1 MKDFRTCNRG
11 LFRRLRPRLWQV
23 SVNVLIGIVAVAAS
37 LAFVWMSKHVVD
49 IATGAVDGSLDK
61 AVVVLA
67 SIMLIQV
74 LCRVGGRYWEGLLVV
89 NAQNSMRE
97 QVFAKVMRST
107 WTGKDPLHSGDTISR
122 LEEDIRVVV
131 DFICV
136 SLPDCVITVV
146 QLLAASA
153 YLFFL
158 APDLTWVLL
167 LIMPVAV
174 VGSRLFFRKLREITG
189 EIRAGDAKVQ
199 GHMQENIQ
207 HRVLIKSVGAVT
219 HVLEKLGLLQSDVR
233 ANTIRRLNYN
243 AVSRGFMQLGFA
255 AGYALVFIWGA
266 YGLRNGAVSYGMM
279 VAFLQLVGQV
289 QRPVAGLAQQI
300 PAFIRALSSEERLLE
315 LEEAEQETAAE
326 DIVIPGAPGIRVDD
340 LCFAYPGAEGM
351 VIDHLD
357 FDFKPGL
364 TTAILGPTGSGK
376 STLVR
381 LVMALL
387 RPSSGRVLLYPAD
400 GGDAGVDS
408 GVATRCNF
416 MYVPQGNSLMSGTI
430 RQNLLLAKC
439 DASEE
444 DMRDVLHLAAAD
456 FVFDLK
462 DGLDT
467 GCAEVGA
474 GLSEGQAQ
482 RIAIAR
488 ALLRPGGVLVL
499 DEATSALDAD
509 TELEMLGRLAER
521 YHGSKTILCITHRPA
536 ATSFAD
542 AVLKIQ

>member
-11 LFRRLRPRLWQV
+11 LLRRLRPRLWKV
-23 SVNVLIGIVAVAAS
+23 SVSVLIGFVAVAAS

-49 IATGAVDGSLDK
+49 IATGASDGSLDK
-61 AVVVLA
+61 AVVALA
-67 SIMLIQV
+67 SIMLLQV
-74 LCRVGGRYWEGLLVV
+74 ICRVGARYWEGLLVV
-89 NAQNSMRE
+89 NAQNSIRE

-107 WTGKDPLHSGDTISR
+107 WTGKDAFHSGDTISR

-136 SLPDCVITVV
+136 NLPACVITLV

-158 APDLTWVLL
+158 APRLAWVLL

-174 VGSRLFFRKLREITG
+174 VGSRMFFRKLRALTG

-207 HRVLIKSVGAVT
+207 HRVLIKSVGAVAQ
-219 HVLEKLGLLQSDVR
+219 VLEKLGLLQADVR

-289 QRPVAGLAQQI
+289 QRPVAGLALQI

-315 LEEAEQETAAE
+315 LEEAEQETVAE
-326 DIVIPGAPGIRVDD
+326 DIVIPGAPGIRVEG
-340 LCFAYPGAEGM
+340 LCFAYPGADDT

-387 RPSSGRVLLYPAD
+387 KPSSGKVLLYPAD
-400 GGDAGVDS
+400 GGEGVES

-430 RQNLLLAKC
+430 RQNLLLAKS
-439 DASEE
+439 DATEE
-444 DMRDVLHLAAAD
+444 EIRDVLHLAAAD
-456 FVFDLK
+456 FVFECK

-467 GCAEVGA
+467 SCAEVGA

-542 AVLKIQ
+542 AVLRIQ

>member
-11 LFRRLRPRLWQV
+11 LLRRLRPRLWKV
-23 SVNVLIGIVAVAAS
+23 SVSVLIGFVAVAAS

-49 IATGAVDGSLDK
+49 IATGASDGSLDK
-61 AVVVLA
+61 AVVALA
-67 SIMLIQV
+67 SIMLLQV
-74 LCRVGGRYWEGLLVV
+74 ICRVGARYWEGLLVV
-89 NAQNSMRE
+89 NAQNSIRE

-107 WTGKDPLHSGDTISR
+107 WTGKDALHSGDTISR

-136 SLPDCVITVV
+136 NLPACVITLV

-158 APDLTWVLL
+158 APRLAWVLL

-174 VGSRLFFRKLREITG
+174 VGSRMFFRKLRALTG

-207 HRVLIKSVGAVT
+207 HRVLIKSVGAVAQ
-219 HVLEKLGLLQSDVR
+219 VLGKLGLLQADVR

-289 QRPVAGLAQQI
+289 QRPVAGLALQI

-315 LEEAEQETAAE
+315 LEEAEQETVAE
-326 DIVIPGAPGIRVDD
+326 DIVIPGAPGIRVEG
-340 LCFAYPGAEGM
+340 LCFAYPGADDT

-387 RPSSGRVLLYPAD
+387 KPSSGKVLLYPAD
-400 GGDAGVDS
+400 GGEGVES

-430 RQNLLLAKC
+430 RQNLLLAKS
-439 DASEE
+439 DATEE
-444 DMRDVLHLAAAD
+444 EIRDVLHLAAAD
-456 FVFDLK
+456 FVFEFK

-467 GCAEVGA
+467 SCAEVGA

-542 AVLKIQ
+542 AVLRIQ

>member
-11 LFRRLRPRLWQV
+11 LLRRLRPRLWKV
-23 SVNVLIGIVAVAAS
+23 SVSVLIGFVAVAAS

-49 IATGAVDGSLDK
+49 IATGASDGSLDK
-61 AVVVLA
+61 AVVALA
-67 SIMLIQV
+67 SIMLLQV
-74 LCRVGGRYWEGLLVV
+74 ICRVGARYWEGLLVV
-89 NAQNSMRE
+89 NAQNSIRE

-107 WTGKDPLHSGDTISR
+107 WTGKDALHSGDTISR

-136 SLPDCVITVV
+136 NLPACVITLV

-158 APDLTWVLL
+158 APRLAWVLL

-174 VGSRLFFRKLREITG
+174 VGSRMFFRKLRALTG

-207 HRVLIKSVGAVT
+207 HRVLIKSVGAVAQ
-219 HVLEKLGLLQSDVR
+219 VLEKLGLLQADVR

-289 QRPVAGLAQQI
+289 QRPVAGLALQI

-315 LEEAEQETAAE
+315 LEEAEQETVAE
-326 DIVIPGAPGIRVDD
+326 DIVIPGAPGIRVEG
-340 LCFAYPGAEGM
+340 LCFAYPGADDT

-387 RPSSGRVLLYPAD
+387 KPSSGKVLLYPAD
-400 GGDAGVDS
+400 GGEGVES

-430 RQNLLLAKC
+430 RQNLLLAKS
-439 DASEE
+439 DATEE
-444 DMRDVLHLAAAD
+444 EIRDVLHLAAAD
-456 FVFDLK
+456 FVFECK

-467 GCAEVGA
+467 SCAEVGA

-542 AVLKIQ
+542 AVLRIQ